1 MPYFLYSCFFFLMSI
16 IAFSTQYIAVAIL
29 LSKSESVDSD
39 LFSATFSILPVDIQV
54 VSYTTLVIGIVLM
67 ILGIRKR
74 GL

>member
-39 LFSATFSILPVDIQV
+39 LFSATFSILPVGIQV

>member
-16 IAFSTQYIAVAIL
+16 IAFSAQYIAVAIL

-39 LFSATFSILPVDIQV
+39 LFSATFSILPVGIQV